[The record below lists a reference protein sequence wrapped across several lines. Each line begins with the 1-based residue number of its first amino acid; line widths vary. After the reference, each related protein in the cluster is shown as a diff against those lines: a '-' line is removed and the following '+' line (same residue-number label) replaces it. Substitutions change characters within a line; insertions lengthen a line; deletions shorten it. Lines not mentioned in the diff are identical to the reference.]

1 MEIISSDEIRI
12 EDQESGEQS
21 PAMRK
26 KPHIIDFMLDNAER
40 RLEVKSPVTA
50 RHRLREIV
58 KAQQKIIRQSN
69 TTNRFRLDKLS
80 MSSDTLSSMLMG
92 LREIS
97 KANTKKL

>member
-1 MEIISSDEIRI
+1 MEIISGDEIWI
-12 EDQESGEQS
+12 EDQESGEQA

-58 KAQQKIIRQSN
+58 KAQQMI
-69 TTNRFRLDKLS
+69 LH
-80 MSSDTLSSMLMG
+80 
-92 LREIS
+92 
-97 KANTKKL
+97 